1 MPEHKAI
8 YRWSKRDAID
18 HAELDRWRESHRE
31 NCDCARAIERAIN
44 ENYKDNSLGEC
55 AKSVIDLYGFER
67 VNWVLSN
74 TVQRNLEDGRFSDS
88 NKEWSKDFYLP
99 HDEDRWHY
107 EVTSHPGLVDLF
119 VTQARNAWQE
129 LGLYDNTHCNDEKN
143 YEDQVLILRPS
154 ILKDEYKTPDFQLFY
169 AETGNGC
176 RPDAIGTRIF
186 GFFLKDGEK
195 TSYRRGNFFGVIDNQ
210 HLPNWAKDSVAE
222 YQSSES
228 EDLSN
233 NETPNITM

>member
-1 MPEHKAI
+1 MPEQKAI
-8 YRWSKRDAID
+8 YKWSKKDAI
-18 HAELDRWRESHRE
+18 HHGELDRWRESHRE

-74 TVQRNLEDGRFSDS
+74 TVQRNLEDGRFSDN
-88 NKEWSKDFYLP
+88 NKEWSKDLYIP

-129 LGLYDNTHCNDEKN
+129 LGLYDKAHCNDEKN

-210 HLPNWAKDSVAE
+210 HLPDWAKDAVAE

-228 EDLSN
+228 EEQSN
-233 NETPNITM
+233 NETPNLTI